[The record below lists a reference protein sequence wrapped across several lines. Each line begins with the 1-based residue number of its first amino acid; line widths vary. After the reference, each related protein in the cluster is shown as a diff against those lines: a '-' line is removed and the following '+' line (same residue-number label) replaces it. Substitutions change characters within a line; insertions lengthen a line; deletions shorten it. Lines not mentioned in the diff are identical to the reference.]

1 MLQKIAMNPL
11 HWVTFLTN
19 ITIQPSCQYR
29 KNSMTIT
36 TGLLKYEVYST
47 DFNASICKKMSDEE
61 MLCAKCLIKL
71 DKPCS
76 ISVLSKLDKSFFNVV
91 KVRQVFFQC
100 CQSWTSLFSILSILN
115 HVVYNY
121 CLIYNNVLKQPK

>member
-19 ITIQPSCQYR
+19 ITIQPSYQYR

-47 DFNASICKKMSDEE
+47 DFNASICKKCLMR
-61 MLCAKCLIKL
+61 KCF
-71 DKPCS
+71 
-76 ISVLSKLDKSFFNVV
+76 VQNV
-91 KVRQVFFQC
+91 
-100 CQSWTSLFSILSILN
+100 
-115 HVVYNY
+115 
-121 CLIYNNVLKQPK
+121 